1 MRAVSQQFGPF
12 SVDPA
17 QVAGLGGALFQN
29 LVNRLLAAEVAKAG
43 MSGSDLHTS
52 YKDNIGDQGV
62 DAGIYSAAE
71 TRWIPAGDS
80 AWQFKAGD
88 LGPEGC
94 ASELEGATRAR
105 EIIAKGGVYRIV
117 LGKALEDYLIEA
129 REKALREKAA
139 KLGYDASGDEFKVID
154 GNQLARWVED
164 HPQLA
169 VSTVLRGIGNVAIA
183 IDKWQQSSMHQAI
196 WVPSDDRD
204 ELQATVRTFLADAA
218 RQELRIEGVSGLG
231 KTRGVLEALRGSPYE
246 PLVLYVGDA
255 DDLNYPLIDH
265 LIGQNRSAVIV
276 IDECTRKRHNV
287 FAQQLQTGA
296 QVKLITIGERDTRGT
311 QSVPIV
317 LSPLPDDV
325 IDKILTRNKPTLWA
339 EARRVVVANCV
350 GNVRWAMN
358 LADAILADPKINVG
372 SLIDADVLQ
381 LLVGDLLSGAGDF
394 LAISALA
401 LFTRYGI
408 DRDMRVELGEISS
421 GLGVPIDDLL
431 AATNKLEQL
440 GLVTNHGRY
449 RSVTPQPLALY
460 LANRAWDALGEKIVG
475 DLLPNLDPSLAERLF
490 LRAADLG
497 ASGPAARALGRI
509 LGPEGP
515 FRSLE
520 ALSQGGASRLLVQL
534 AIVSP
539 DAVATHLSDL
549 IREASDEQLRDLRVP
564 RRDLVW
570 TLEKLV
576 WHSATFEVAA
586 DMLLRLALAENETW
600 SNNSTGT
607 WISLFGAML
616 PATAAAPSARM
627 AYLERLAADE
637 DPAVRRLAAR
647 GAQAAI
653 DVRGGS
659 VMVSG
664 ELQGGVVVEP
674 RGTPQTYGEAWE
686 YVGAG
691 IELLQVVAGDDD
703 VDVREIAEKALVD
716 AIHPMLENAQLRDK
730 LFDALVTLPE
740 DALRKV
746 RTEVKHLYALFT
758 RVEKPEF
765 IEATNSEPDIAGRR
779 AALDLLNARLPT
791 AAPVD
796 ELSSLAFAKRWE
808 WGDGELQRS
817 ITSLATSMPPDEAT
831 RSLMELLDGS
841 EAPEASFELGSALYA
856 VAAGDETLVSLA
868 QLADQANLAALT
880 GYLHASLADGNA
892 DAFDGFLDGP
902 LGSGLDQTTRLSLTV
917 RGPQSTRSWSR
928 LLEIMKVLPVHV
940 GAPRIFGWH
949 VGVDESRI
957 AALLNEWL
965 SKMEVQADYSF
976 AIDVVAMMVY
986 QRPQL
991 SADLE
996 ARIGALVE
1004 LRSKFPD
1011 LGQQSWDWVQLARR
1025 QLSHGASDLLLSLMQ
1040 QADAGTLNL
1049 WEGSEERALFR
1060 EVVSAAGAE
1069 SLDRVMQPLLSGSW
1083 RLQMDFRGWLADV
1096 YDSSDVIAW
1105 IGQDVQRARVVASMT
1120 TVQRDTPSELV
1131 RFLLDSFD
1139 SDDEIASSLYGD
1151 FFSGG
1156 WTGNESDR
1164 LSGQI
1169 AQLEGWV
1176 ASPTEPVSVKK
1187 WAAKVI
1193 ESMKRRRDAAL
1204 EEESEGR

>member
-1 MRAVSQQFGPF
+1 MSQEFGPF

-29 LVNRLLAAEVAKAG
+29 LVSRLLAAEVAKAG
-43 MSGSDLHTS
+43 MAGSDLHTS

-62 DAGIYSAAE
+62 DAGIYSAAV
-71 TRWIPAGDS
+71 TSWIPAGDS

-88 LGPEGC
+88 LGPESC
-94 ASELEGATRAR
+94 AAELEGATRAR
-105 EIIAKGGVYRIV
+105 EIIANGGMYRIV
-117 LGKALEDYLIEA
+117 LGKALADYQIDA

-139 KLGYDASGDEFKVID
+139 ELGYDASGDNLKVID

-164 HPQLA
+164 YPQLA

-183 IDKWQQSSMHQAI
+183 FDKWRQSSMHQAI

-204 ELQATVRTFLADAA
+204 ELQATIQTFLADAA

-231 KTRGVLEALRGSPYE
+231 KTRGVLEALRGSPHE

-255 DDLNYPLIDH
+255 DDLNYPLIDY
-265 LIGQNRSAVIV
+265 LTGQNRSAVIV

-317 LSPLPDDV
+317 LSTLPDDV
-325 IDKILTRNKPTLWA
+325 IDKILTQNKPTLWA

-358 LADAILADPKINVG
+358 LADAVLADPKINVG
-372 SLIDADVLQ
+372 SLIDAEVLQ

-394 LAISALA
+394 LAVGALA

-408 DRDMRVELGEISS
+408 DREMRVELEQISN
-421 GLGVPIDDLL
+421 GLAIPIDELM
-431 AATNKLEQL
+431 AATHKLEQL
-440 GLVTNHGRY
+440 GLVTKHGRY
-449 RSVTPQPLALY
+449 RSVAPQPLALY
-460 LANRAWDALGEKIVG
+460 LANRAWDALGEQIVG
-475 DLLPNLDPSLAERLF
+475 DLLPNLDSSLAEQLF

-497 ASGPAARALGRI
+497 SSGPAARALNRI
-509 LGPEGP
+509 LGPDGP

-520 ALSQGGASRLLVQL
+520 ALSEGGASRLLIQL
-534 AIVSP
+534 AIVCP
-539 DAVATHLSDL
+539 DDVAKHLSNL
-549 IREASDEQLRDLRVP
+549 IREASNEQLRDLSAP

-576 WHSATFEVAA
+576 WHSATFEIAA
-586 DMLLRLALAENETW
+586 HILLRLALAENETW

-616 PATAAAPSARM
+616 PATAAVPSVRM

-653 DVRGGS
+653 DVGGGS

-686 YVGAG
+686 YVRAG
-691 IELLQVVAGDDD
+691 IKLLVPMAGDDD
-703 VDVREIAEKALVD
+703 ADVREIAEKALIN
-716 AIHPMLENAQLRDK
+716 AIHPLLENVPVRET

-740 DALRKV
+740 DGLRKV

-765 IEATNSEPDIAGRR
+765 IAATDSEPDVAGRR
-779 AALDLLNARLPT
+779 AGLDLLNARLPD
-791 AAPVD
+791 AAPVS

-808 WGDGELQRS
+808 WEDGELQRS
-817 ITSLATSMPPDEAT
+817 ITNLATSMPHDEAAT
-831 RSLMELLDGS
+831 TLMALLLGS
-841 EAPEASFELGSALYA
+841 ETPEASFEMGAALYA
-856 VAAGDETLVSLA
+856 VAAGEETLLSLA
-868 QLADQANLAALT
+868 QLADQENLAPLT
-880 GYLHASLADGNA
+880 GYLHASLADSNA
-892 DAFDGFLDGP
+892 EAFDGFLDGP
-902 LGSGLDQTTRLSLTV
+902 IGTGLEQTTRLALTV
-917 RGPQSTRSWSR
+917 RGPQSTRGWSR

-940 GAPRIFGWH
+940 GAPRMFGWH
-949 VGVDESRI
+949 VGVDEWRI
-957 AALLNEWL
+957 AALLDEWL
-965 SKMEVQADYSF
+965 NKMEVQADYSF
-976 AIDVVAMMVY
+976 ATDVVAMMVY
-986 QRPQL
+986 QRPHL
-991 SADLE
+991 SGDVE
-996 ARIGALVE
+996 ARIAALVE
-1004 LRSKFPD
+1004 LRSRFPD

-1025 QLSHGASDLLLSLMQ
+1025 QLSHGVSDLLLSLLQ

-1060 EVVSAAGAE
+1060 ELVSAAGAE
-1069 SLDRVMQPLLSGSW
+1069 SLDRVLQPLLSGSW

-1096 YDSSDVIAW
+1096 YDSNDVIAW
-1105 IGQDVQRARVVASMT
+1105 IGQDVQRARVVASLT

-1131 RFLLDSFD
+1131 RFLLESFD
-1139 SDDEIASSLYGD
+1139 SEDEIASSLYGN
-1151 FFSGG
+1151 FISGG

-1164 LSGQI
+1164 ISGQI
-1169 AQLEGWV
+1169 AQLERWV
-1176 ASPTEPVSVKK
+1176 ASRTEPPGVKK

-1193 ESMKRRRDAAL
+1193 DSMKRRRDAVL
-1204 EEESEGR
+1204 EEEAEGHR